1 MIVHCLYDSGPG
13 SESEEVPSESEF
25 MCVLSYYLQ
34 TWGQLHQN
42 VIYYY
47 CYYFKITSITIIG
60 TMLDQCN
67 LLYYYYLL
75 ILLLCYSIEPQHE
88 QQLPLQPG
96 KITVL
101 ISLNLSSLL
110 ISHLSLV
117 PHLYHCFNHVA
128 LTLFLISY
136 SIDPS
141 IHDSSASPSTPRRA
155 PPAVPPTPTK
165 EGAADDDSSSEDSE
179 AKHTSILSHYLCL
192 GVFVCVSVPRGNC
205 GDYCLP

>member
-1 MIVHCLYDSGPG
+1 
-13 SESEEVPSESEF
+13 
-25 MCVLSYYLQ
+25 
-34 TWGQLHQN
+34 
-42 VIYYY
+42 
-47 CYYFKITSITIIG
+47 
-60 TMLDQCN
+60 MLDQCN

-136 SIDPS
+136 S
-141 IHDSSASPSTPRRA
+141 SASPSTPRRA

>member
-1 MIVHCLYDSGPG
+1 
-13 SESEEVPSESEF
+13 

-165 EGAADDDSSSEDSE
+165 EGAADDDSSNEEKERISGVAVTLITPLLRHTDDEEESEDKPFPISE
-179 AKHTSILSHYLCL
+179 SEFMCIHCMLLVRLCEL
-192 GVFVCVSVPRGNC
+192 LLKPLHS
-205 GDYCLP
+205 